1 MCRRLSGE
9 ITSLGNMFVPD
20 VPLYGH
26 RSEQSGDEQMT
37 SCRVHACVR
46 AWPFVDPSQAK
57 QMDRIFFPRWTESV

>member
-9 ITSLGNMFVPD
+9 ITSLGNMSVPD

-37 SCRVHACVR
+37 SCRGHACVR
-46 AWPFVDPSQAK
+46 VCVRACVWPFVDPSQAK
-57 QMDRIFFPRWTESV
+57 